1 MCVGTNASFNF
12 ALYFEIISM
21 TEILDLA
28 IRAAIEAGEGIMT
41 IYTDPNS
48 DFGIERKSDNSP
60 LTVADK
66 KSHDIIMSYLEK
78 TEFPILSE
86 EGKHMPYEERKDW
99 TTLWIVDPLDGTKE
113 FIKRNGEF
121 TVNIALVSDG
131 IPILGV
137 IYLPVK
143 RILYYGS
150 KSTGSFKIEIPENAN
165 KNYVFENQEHAILLP
180 EKEEGR
186 RFRIVASRSHCS
198 DETKAFIEK
207 LEKKHGEAELVSS
220 GSSIKIC
227 MVADGSAD
235 IYPRF
240 APTMEW
246 DTAAGHAIALY
257 AGKQIYQQD
266 NINPL
271 TYNKEN
277 LLNPYFI
284 VR

>member
-1 MCVGTNASFNF
+1 
-12 ALYFEIISM
+12 M
-21 TEILDLA
+21 TELLDLA

-41 IYTDPNS
+41 IYTDPKS

-60 LTVADK
+60 LTIADK
-66 KSHDIIMSYLEK
+66 KSNEIIMRYLEQ
-78 TEFPILSE
+78 TPIPVLSE
-86 EGKHMPYEERKDW
+86 EGKLTAFEDRKEW
-99 TTLWIVDPLDGTKE
+99 NSLWIVDPLDGTKE
-113 FIKRNGEF
+113 FIKKNGEF
-121 TVNIALVSDG
+121 TVNIALVTEG
-131 IPILGV
+131 IPQLGV

-143 RILYYGS
+143 RILYFGA
-150 KSTGSFKIEIPENAN
+150 KAIGSFKMEIPENESADFALSN
-165 KNYVFENQEHAILLP
+165 KSQAIHLP
-180 EKEEGR
+180 ETNDDR
-186 RFRIVASRSHCS
+186 PYRIVASRSHCS
-198 DETKAFIEK
+198 DETKAFIEN
-207 LEKKHGEAELVSS
+207 LEKEHGTVELVSS

-227 MVADGSAD
+227 MVAEGSAD

-266 NINPL
+266 NTHPL
-271 TYNKEN
+271 IYNKED